1 MSANHFNIT
10 TSPLGNQQ
18 ISANQLPDTVS
29 RVQAGLIVDGISP
42 YWGGGRFVYGRFG
55 ATVRQYGLCTRLIA
69 VASGAIQHNFTEAA
83 FTSNLGSSLFVAMTS
98 GTVGQFGWFMFA
110 GIVPINCNA
119 SVAADT
125 TLGIAAA
132 GQGGANTISKQVVNA
147 RVALAATTTVV
158 KANCSGV
165 SGAFTI
171 TVPNADGLFLGCYMS
186 GTGVGA
192 AALITA
198 IDDSGTVIT
207 VSVAN
212 SAAVSGS
219 VTGTYNNAVIFYNV
233 TMLNNPFA
241 QGAIT

>member
-1 MSANHFNIT
+1 MSANHFNVT

-18 ISANQLPDTVS
+18 ISANQLPDTVA
-29 RVQAGLIVDGISP
+29 RVQPGLIADGISP
-42 YWGGGRFVYGRFG
+42 YWGGARFVYGRFG
-55 ATVRQYGLCTRLIA
+55 GTVRQYGLCTRLPVIA
-69 VASGAIQHNFTEAA
+69 LGAVRHDFTEAA

-98 GTVGQFGWFMFA
+98 GTVGQFGWFMFS
-110 GIVPINCNA
+110 GVVPVNCNA
-119 SVAADT
+119 AVAVDT
-125 TLGIAAA
+125 TFGIAAA
-132 GQGGANTISKQVVNA
+132 GQGGANTAGKQVLNA
-147 RVALAATTTVV
+147 RIAIASTTTVV
-158 KANCSGV
+158 KAGSFGV

-207 VSVAN
+207 VNVAN
-212 SAAVSGS
+212 SAAISGN
-219 VTGTYNNAVIFYNV
+219 VTGTYNNATIFYNV
-233 TMLNNPFA
+233 AMLNTPFA